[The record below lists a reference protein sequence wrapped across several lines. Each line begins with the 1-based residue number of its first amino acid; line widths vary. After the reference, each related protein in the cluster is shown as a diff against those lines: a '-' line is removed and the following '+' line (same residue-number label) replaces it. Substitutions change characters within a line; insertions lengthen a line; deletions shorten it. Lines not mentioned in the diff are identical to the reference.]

1 MSGSTARCGRRNRT
15 IAATLI
21 LCALVSACAG
31 GKNDIRDGHGDSDHS
46 VVMEGIFIERSFVNK
61 AGREY
66 PSVRELYF
74 RTGGEEYFVRLDR
87 SRVKADLLRA
97 LAGKPVRV
105 RAVMV
110 FGLWDTDDPN
120 VQSRVGEYLM
130 IEEIVERVRDSRAK
144 AKSGTWNIDLL
155 I

>member
-1 MSGSTARCGRRNRT
+1 MSGSFARCGRRNRT
-15 IAATLI
+15 IAASLI
-21 LCALVSACAG
+21 LCALLSACAG
-31 GKNDIRDGHGDSDHS
+31 GNADVRNGRGAPGPSIH
-46 VVMEGIFIERSFVNK
+46 MEGVFIERSFVNK

-105 RAVMV
+105 RAEPSAS
-110 FGLWDTDDPN
+110 GTDDPN

-130 IEEIVERVRDSRAK
+130 IEEIVERVR
-144 AKSGTWNIDLL
+144 
-155 I
+155 

>member
-1 MSGSTARCGRRNRT
+1 MSGSTARRGRRYRT

-21 LCALVSACAG
+21 LCALVSTCAG
-31 GKNDIRDGHGDSDHS
+31 GNADVRDGRGAPGPSIH
-46 VVMEGIFIERSFVNK
+46 MEGIFIERSFINK

-66 PSVRELYF
+66 TSVRELYF

-105 RAVMV
+105 RAVKA

>member
-1 MSGSTARCGRRNRT
+1 MSGSTALCGRQTRMF
-15 IAATLI
+15 AAALI
-21 LCALVSACAG
+21 LCALLSAYAG
-31 GKNDIRDGHGDSDHS
+31 GNADVRDGRGAPGPSIH
-46 VVMEGIFIERSFVNK
+46 MEGVFIERSFVNK

-87 SRVKADLLRA
+87 SRVKTDLLRA

-105 RAVMV
+105 RAVKA

-120 VQSRVGEYLM
+120 AQSRVGEYLI
-130 IEEIVERVRDSRAK
+130 IEEIVEQVR
-144 AKSGTWNIDLL
+144 
-155 I
+155 